1 MAIFK
6 LENNRLYWQ
15 HGAEKIL
22 IQPWGDNGLR
32 VRVTR
37 AAKLDESEDW
47 ALLPAGDH
55 KAEMA
60 MVKTAPKN
68 KKQMAAAGGPGE
80 DAPLV
85 AEENA
90 AYIKN
95 GKVAAFI
102 DRHGYLFFYNDKGQ
116 ELTREC
122 IRNRNDL
129 SEYSVP
135 LGMQAR
141 FLHPNVGADDWR
153 AALSFEAYED
163 EKIFGMGQYQE
174 DKLNLKGLKLEL
186 V

>member
-1 MAIFK
+1 M
-6 LENNRLYWQ
+6 
-15 HGAEKIL
+15 
-22 IQPWGDNGLR
+22 
-32 VRVTR
+32 
-37 AAKLDESEDW
+37 
-47 ALLPAGDH
+47 
-55 KAEMA
+55 
-60 MVKTAPKN
+60 
-68 KKQMAAAGGPGE
+68 
-80 DAPLV
+80 

-141 FLHPNVGADDWR
+141 FLHPNVGAMTGARRSPSRPMGTRRSSAWVSIR
-153 AALSFEAYED
+153 
-163 EKIFGMGQYQE
+163 KIS
-174 DKLNLKGLKLEL
+174 
-186 V
+186 